1 MQKKD
6 QIVKYPKQTNSKNSE
21 KSRDRNAYSHK
32 QLPETRDISQISF
45 LERKLT
51 DEITAREDGY
61 NQLLGMI
68 RHLE

>member
-32 QLPETRDISQISF
+32 QLPETRDISQISY
-45 LERKLT
+45 L
-51 DEITAREDGY
+51 
-61 NQLLGMI
+61 
-68 RHLE
+68 